1 MKYFL
6 YCRKSTESE
15 DRQILS
21 IDSQREELE
30 RNFGAKPD
38 IEIVGMYEESY
49 SAKAPGRPIFNQ
61 MLARIEKGEAEGIIC
76 WHPDRLARNSV
87 DGGRIIYLLDR
98 NVLKDIKFANFPFEN
113 SSQGKFMLSILFGY
127 SKYYVDNLSE
137 NVKRGNRAKIARGW
151 RPNKAPLGYKNDK
164 ETNTIVP
171 DPEHFPTIKRIFT
184 FALTGSYSIK
194 QIHTLVCD
202 TWGYRTPKRKRSGG
216 KPLSLSAL
224 YKMLGNPF
232 YTGQFL
238 WNGVLYP
245 GKHQA
250 MISLEEWG
258 SLQTLLGRS
267 GTAKAKKY
275 IFPYTGIMRCG
286 ACNLMVTA
294 EHKVNKYGSRYV
306 YYHCTKRNVGDRC
319 PQPSIEVT
327 KLERQIVSFLQ
338 SIEIPDKIHQLLLQL
353 ARFETQVKVVDTKE
367 ISATL
372 EKAISEA
379 EKQLT
384 TLTDLRLRSFIAD
397 AEFIDRRHAIQSE
410 IAVLKDRLS
419 KSVEVKSW
427 FESYELLI
435 SFSNHIV
442 YWFKQGSDDIKR
454 LILKTVGSNFTLTN
468 KKLNIQ
474 AAKPFALLSNMVASS
489 RLCGV
494 VKDVRTLIEQRDA
507 EIEGVIHNIKLLREE
522 IGVKN
527 AKKAIESVS
536 P

>member
-30 RNFGAKPD
+30 RKFGAEPN

-49 SAKAPGRPIFNQ
+49 SAKAPGRVIFNQ

-98 NVLKDIKFANFPFEN
+98 NVLKDIKFANFSFEN
-113 SSQGKFMLSILFGY
+113 NSQGKFMLSIIFGY

-171 DPEHFPTIKRIFT
+171 DPEHFPTIRRIFT
-184 FALTGSYSIK
+184 FALTGSYSVK
-194 QIHTLVCD
+194 QLHSLACD
-202 TWGYRTPKRKRSGG
+202 TWGYRTPKGKRSGG
-216 KPLSLSAL
+216 KPISMSAL

-238 WNGVLYP
+238 WNGVLYL

-258 SLQTLLGRS
+258 SLQALIGRP
-267 GTAKAKKY
+267 GTEKPQKHTFA
-275 IFPYTGIMRCG
+275 YTGIMRCG

-294 EHKVNKYGSRYV
+294 EHKVNRYGSRYI
-306 YYHCTKRNVGDRC
+306 YYHCTKRNVGERC
-319 PQPSIEVT
+319 PEPSIEVS
-327 KLERQIVSFLQ
+327 KLERQIVSFLE
-338 SIEIPDKIHQLLLQL
+338 SVAIPDVLHQLFLQL
-353 ARFETQVKVVDTKE
+353 AHLEMQVNVSDTKE

-384 TLTDLRLRSFIAD
+384 TLTDLRLRSLIED
-397 AEFIDRRHAIQSE
+397 AEFIKRRQGIQSE
-410 IAVLKDRLS
+410 VAVLKDRLANS
-419 KSVEVKSW
+419 GEVKVW

-442 YWFKQGSDDIKR
+442 YWFKEGNDHIKR
-454 LILKTVGSNFTLTN
+454 LILKTAGSNFTLTN
-468 KKLNIQ
+468 KKLSIQ
-474 AAKPFALLSNMVASS
+474 AAKPFAMLSNMVASP
-489 RLCGV
+489 RLCG
-494 VKDVRTLIEQRDA
+494 
-507 EIEGVIHNIKLLREE
+507 
-522 IGVKN
+522 
-527 AKKAIESVS
+527 
-536 P
+536 